1 MASGRSVLI
10 GDAVEL
16 RDYAPVLRWLILNCL
31 AIVVVIALW
40 YFGLLWAMLS
50 TDRTHISLLILVLF
64 ALTALHCLYQTTDI
78 SNQLV
83 AARKVRAQL
92 AEFGAESLHIGDD
105 GRLLLANGRP
115 LAPGVLAT
123 HIGNLVR
130 KARSLGGG
138 RLDQTLLLRSLAD
151 RLRDR
156 EKLGLFVSEGLLRL
170 ALLGTAIGFILMLIP
185 ISRLTSFDPGTL
197 RLALSGMTGGMAI
210 ALNVT
215 VTGIASALVLK
226 FEYFLLDDAISDL
239 FESVTETTEVYVV
252 PVLERRLD
260 ARS

>member
-1 MASGRSVLI
+1 MASSRSVLI
-10 GDAVEL
+10 GDVVEL
-16 RDYAPVLRWLILNCL
+16 RDYAPVLRWLILNGL
-31 AIVVVIALW
+31 AVVVVVALW
-40 YFGLLWAMLS
+40 YFGLLWTMLS

-64 ALTALHCLYQTTDI
+64 ALTALHCLYQTTVV

-83 AARKVRAQL
+83 AARKIGTQL
-92 AEFGAESLHIGDD
+92 AEFDAASLHVGDD
-105 GRLLLANGRP
+105 GRVLLANGRP
-115 LAPGVLAT
+115 LAPGVLAS
-123 HIGNLVR
+123 HIANLVR
-130 KARSLGGG
+130 KAEALRGG

-151 RLRDR
+151 RLRNR

-215 VTGIASALVLK
+215 VTGIGSALVLK

-239 FESVTETTEVYVV
+239 FETVTETTEVYVV
-252 PVLERRLD
+252 PALETRHD